1 MIAGGLWNALVDET
15 QVENAILNL
24 AINARDAMSGH
35 GKLTIEAGNAY
46 LDDRYTRQYPDVEPG
61 QYVMIAVTDTGT
73 GIPQDIIDQVFEPFF
88 TTKPPG
94 QGTGLGLSMV
104 YGLVKQ
110 SNGHIKV
117 YSELGEGTTFRIY
130 LPRIRQQ
137 EAVVSADWTGPA
149 RGGNETILVVEDDDD
164 VRATVVELLGDLGY
178 KVLRARDASSGLA
191 IVESGMPIDLL
202 FTDVVMPGPLKS
214 HEMAKRAQER
224 LPGLTVLYTSGYT
237 ENSIVHGGRLD
248 EHVELLS
255 KPYTREDLAHR
266 VRACLDRASSQSPP
280 GVSLGKGRAAATRQL
295 NVLLVEDEPLI
306 RMSAFDM
313 VSDLG
318 HVVYEAGD
326 ANEALKILQDHPI
339 NVMITDIGLPGVS
352 GTSLIAEVQSRWP
365 AIRIVI
371 ASGLANSD
379 PADRCLLA
387 SDVLWLDKP
396 YTSHD
401 LKRVLG

>member
-1 MIAGGLWNALVDET
+1 
-15 QVENAILNL
+15 
-24 AINARDAMSGH
+24 
-35 GKLTIEAGNAY
+35 
-46 LDDRYTRQYPDVEPG
+46 
-61 QYVMIAVTDTGT
+61 MIAVTDTGT

-164 VRATVVELLGDLGY
+164 VRTTVVELLSDLGY
-178 KVLRARDASSGLA
+178 KVLRARDAASGLA
-191 IVESGMPIDLL
+191 IIESGMPIDLL

-214 HEMAKRAQER
+214 HEMAKRAQAR
-224 LPGLTVLYTSGYT
+224 LPGLPVLYTSGYT

-266 VRACLDRASSQSPP
+266 VRACLDRASGQSPRAVSPHKGP
-280 GVSLGKGRAAATRQL
+280 GAATCQL
-295 NVLLVEDEPLI
+295 NVLVVEDEPLI
-306 RMSAFDM
+306 RMSAIDM

-326 ANEALKILQDHPI
+326 ANEALKVLQDHPI
-339 NVMITDIGLPGVS
+339 NVVITDIGLPGVS
-352 GTSLIAEVQSRWP
+352 GTSLVVEVQSRWP
-365 AIRIVI
+365 AIKIII
-371 ASGLANSD
+371 ASGLVSPD
-379 PADRCLLA
+379 PADRSRLA

-396 YTSHD
+396 YTSND